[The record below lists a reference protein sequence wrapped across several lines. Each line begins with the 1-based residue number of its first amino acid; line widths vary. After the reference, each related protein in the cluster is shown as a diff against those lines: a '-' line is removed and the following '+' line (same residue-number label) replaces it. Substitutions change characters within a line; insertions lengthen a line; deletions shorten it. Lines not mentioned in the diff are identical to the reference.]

1 MYTFYGFT
9 PYIHILQLQTWNV
22 EIVHKNVFRPCRCD
36 ILSFNELNFIKVW
49 KQKDE
54 LLYYVAIEYLYYKI
68 HGIHAVQ
75 GLGGINEMMV
85 HIKKINMLLR
95 RPW

>member
-1 MYTFYGFT
+1 MRKD
-9 PYIHILQLQTWNV
+9 V
-22 EIVHKNVFRPCRCD
+22 VRPCKHD
-36 ILSFNELNFIKVW
+36 ILSFNELNSIKVW

-54 LLYYVAIEYLYYKI
+54 LFYYVAIEYIYYKI

-85 HIKKINMLLR
+85 HIQARSQGGVRGVI
-95 RPW
+95 

>member
-1 MYTFYGFT
+1 M
-9 PYIHILQLQTWNV
+9 
-22 EIVHKNVFRPCRCD
+22 
-36 ILSFNELNFIKVW
+36 W

-54 LLYYVAIEYLYYKI
+54 LFYYVAVEYLYYKV

-85 HIKKINMLLR
+85 HIKKKTNATTQA
-95 RPW
+95 

>member
-1 MYTFYGFT
+1 M
-9 PYIHILQLQTWNV
+9 
-22 EIVHKNVFRPCRCD
+22 
-36 ILSFNELNFIKVW
+36 W

-54 LLYYVAIEYLYYKI
+54 LFYYVTTEYLYYKI

-85 HIKKINMLLR
+85 YIKKTNMLLLR
-95 RPW
+95 LRYFILVGSNLHHDL